1 MVHDTNVGKKTL
13 QMVLRMVHDTNVGKK
28 TLQRV
33 LGMVHDTNVGKKLCR
48 GYWECYY
55 NSIPSTLCKVFSQHL
70 YHVPTLLKEVLY

>member
-13 QMVLRMVHDTNVGKK
+13 QRVLGMVHDTNVGKK

-48 GYWECYY
+48 GYWEWYMIQMLGK
-55 NSIPSTLCKVFSQHL
+55 NFAEGTGNG
-70 YHVPTLLKEVLY
+70 T